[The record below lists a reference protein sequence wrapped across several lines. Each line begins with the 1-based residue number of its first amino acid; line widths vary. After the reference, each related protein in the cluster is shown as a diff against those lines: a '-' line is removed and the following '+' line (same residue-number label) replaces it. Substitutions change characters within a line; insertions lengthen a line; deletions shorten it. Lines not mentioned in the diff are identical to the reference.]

1 MILYSRQA
9 MMINLQK
16 IDEMVESYKGLTS
29 VELDAEHMHFKA
41 FSSNTFAWQNQ
52 YGMNY
57 TF

>member
-41 FSSNTFAWQNQ
+41 FSSNTFAW
-52 YGMNY
+52 
-57 TF
+57 